1 LSIPIKE
8 IAGVSGL
15 SLMEPEYITTPT
27 PGQVIKLKVR
37 SVDNNYFLKL
47 GLLTEY
53 PLLVAEQTGLDALK
67 SAQAVKIP
75 EVVFIGTT
83 STHSLLI
90 TEYLEL
96 KANNFLSGKRLGE
109 QLAALHRHTNEF
121 FGLGEDNWIGLNP
134 QMNNWSAN
142 WTDFFI
148 KYRLSPQCLMAS
160 RKGSQSIIEKKVN
173 LLMESME
180 LFFTQYKPQ
189 PSLLHGDLW
198 SGNWGTIN
206 EETPV
211 IFDPAVYYGDREADL
226 AMSKLFGGF
235 PNIFYEAYNHS
246 WPLDSG
252 FNLRQN
258 LYNLYH
264 LLNHL
269 NLFGEAY
276 LNQTNAVL
284 DQLLSEI

>member
-1 LSIPIKE
+1 MSILIKE
-8 IAGVSGL
+8 IARVSGL
-15 SLMEPEYITTPT
+15 SLVEPAYITTPDS
-27 PGQVIKLKVR
+27 GQVIKLKVR
-37 SVDNNYFLKL
+37 SIDSNYFLKL
-47 GLLTEY
+47 GLLTEH
-53 PLLVAEQTGLDALK
+53 PLLVAEQIGLDALR

-75 EVVFIGTT
+75 EVLFIGTT

-96 KANNFLSGKRLGE
+96 KTNNFLSGKRLGE
-109 QLAALHRHTNEF
+109 QLAVLHRQTNEF

-134 QMNNWSAN
+134 QMNHWSTS
-142 WTDFFI
+142 WIDFFI
-148 KYRLSPQCLMAS
+148 EHRLSPQCLMAS
-160 RKGSQSIIEKKVN
+160 KKGFQSTIEKKAN
-173 LLMESME
+173 LLMESVE

-206 EETPV
+206 EEIPV
-211 IFDPAVYYGDREADL
+211 IFDPAIYYGDREADL

-235 PNIFYEAYNHS
+235 PNVFYEAYNHS

-252 FNLRQN
+252 FNLRKN

-269 NLFGEAY
+269 NLFGEVY

-284 DQLLSEI
+284 DQLLTEI

>member
-1 LSIPIKE
+1 
-8 IAGVSGL
+8 
-15 SLMEPEYITTPT
+15 MEPEYITTPT

-121 FGLGEDNWIGLNP
+121 FGLDKDNWIGLNP
-134 QMNNWSAN
+134 QMNNWSTS
-142 WTDFFI
+142 WTAF
-148 KYRLSPQCLMAS
+148 
-160 RKGSQSIIEKKVN
+160 
-173 LLMESME
+173 
-180 LFFTQYKPQ
+180 
-189 PSLLHGDLW
+189 
-198 SGNWGTIN
+198 
-206 EETPV
+206 
-211 IFDPAVYYGDREADL
+211 
-226 AMSKLFGGF
+226 
-235 PNIFYEAYNHS
+235 
-246 WPLDSG
+246 
-252 FNLRQN
+252 
-258 LYNLYH
+258 
-264 LLNHL
+264 
-269 NLFGEAY
+269 
-276 LNQTNAVL
+276 
-284 DQLLSEI
+284 

>member
-1 LSIPIKE
+1 MSIPIKE

-173 LLMESME
+173 LLMESMD
-180 LFFTQYKPQ
+180 LFFYSIQATTFVAAWRFMVWK
-189 PSLLHGDLW
+189 L
-198 SGNWGTIN
+198 GN
-206 EETPV
+206 
-211 IFDPAVYYGDREADL
+211 
-226 AMSKLFGGF
+226 
-235 PNIFYEAYNHS
+235 
-246 WPLDSG
+246 
-252 FNLRQN
+252 
-258 LYNLYH
+258 
-264 LLNHL
+264 
-269 NLFGEAY
+269 
-276 LNQTNAVL
+276 NQ
-284 DQLLSEI
+284 